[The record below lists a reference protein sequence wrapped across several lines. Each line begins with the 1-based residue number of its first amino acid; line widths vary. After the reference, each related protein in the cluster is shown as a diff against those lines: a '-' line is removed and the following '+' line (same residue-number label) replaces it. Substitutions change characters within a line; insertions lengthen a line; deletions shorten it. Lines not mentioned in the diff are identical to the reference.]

1 MNIDTIDS
9 KVSYNMYAINAY
21 NALNATTT
29 NQEDNT
35 NILLK
40 LFLYIVLR
48 YFI

>member
-1 MNIDTIDS
+1 M
-9 KVSYNMYAINAY
+9 NAY
-21 NALNATTT
+21 NAVNVTT
-29 NQEDNT
+29 QEDNT

>member
-1 MNIDTIDS
+1 MNIDTKIT
-9 KVSYNMYAINAY
+9 YNMH
-21 NALNATTT
+21 ALNATT
-29 NQEDNT
+29 QEDNT

>member
-9 KVSYNMYAINAY
+9 KVSYNYNAINAY
-21 NALNATTT
+21 NALNATV
-29 NQEDNT
+29 NQENS

-40 LFLYIVLR
+40 LFLYIIFR

>member
-1 MNIDTIDS
+1 MNIDS
-9 KVSYNMYAINAY
+9 KVTYNMNAINAY
-21 NALNATTT
+21 NALNATT
-29 NQEDNT
+29 QEDNT

>member
-1 MNIDTIDS
+1 MNVDT
-9 KVSYNMYAINAY
+9 KVTYNMH
-21 NALNATTT
+21 ALNAT

-40 LFLYIVLR
+40 LFLYIILR

>member
-1 MNIDTIDS
+1 MNVDTKIT
-9 KVSYNMYAINAY
+9 YNM
-21 NALNATTT
+21 NALNATT
-29 NQEDNT
+29 QEDNT

>member
-1 MNIDTIDS
+1 MNVDT
-9 KVSYNMYAINAY
+9 KVTYNMHAINAY
-21 NALNATTT
+21 NALNVT

-35 NILLK
+35 NVLLK